1 MFLLL
6 GFTEYFLNLACQTG
20 QNIIIDRR
28 VVMRTLLL
36 IEQSN
41 VYQRHERYG
50 MVGLTTIIMPR
61 IGIIALSDELG
72 CSTIEFLFL
81 AVDDHVDFFIVD
93 VQSDM

>member
-6 GFTEYFLNLACQTG
+6 GFTERFLDLACQTG

-41 VYQRHERYG
+41 VYQRHERNG
-50 MVGLTTIIMPR
+50 MVGLTTTVMPG
-61 IGIIALSDELG
+61 IGIIALGDELG
-72 CSTIEFLFL
+72 CGTIEFLFL